1 MKKLIL
7 AVLVMTTFGVNAGQI
22 TNEQLAKFNKFNKNW
37 TNIIAV
43 QNRDTVMKIQQH
55 DTLRTCRT
63 VFIKNHKAKI
73 EHYKLSC
80 QDLLD
85 KIKNKKTNETEE
97 VAK

>member
-7 AVLVMTTFGVNAGQI
+7 AVLLMTTFGASAGQI

-43 QNRDTVMKIQQH
+43 QNRDIVMKIQQH

-73 EHYKLSC
+73 EQYKLSC

-85 KIKNKKTNETEE
+85 KIKNKKTNETKE